1 MASNFI
7 AFPARPCVLAGV
19 QRASPKIEFAEL
31 GAMFFIQWMGLAA
44 WFVPL
49 TLVLNAHGLRS
60 IQPFAFAT
68 GAVAAFVSPLF
79 FGAVADRQM
88 APTRVLRW
96 LCVATA
102 VALTLANT
110 AIQRGWNPLAVL
122 GLIQVY
128 AFCVAPTT
136 SLSTTI
142 AMAEL
147 RDPKREFGP
156 IRAMGT
162 MGWMAGCWLI
172 SLLGAD
178 ASTLSG
184 FSSALVWLGLAG
196 FTLLL
201 PDVPPPVSAQHLT
214 LTQRLGLDALSLLK
228 LSDHRVVFLT
238 AALFSIPLAAF
249 YPHTPQHLRDLGFM
263 HPAAWMSLAQTT
275 EIVAMFMLGAL
286 LLRWRLKWILT
297 AGLVAGLLRY
307 VFCALD
313 GEGWLLAGVVLHG
326 ATYTLYFITA
336 QIYINDRIDPA
347 WKMRAQALLTL
358 MVSGVGNLVGYLG
371 CDVWFRACQRGSGT
385 QWPLFWGGL
394 AAAVAA
400 VLIYFLI
407 AYRGVGSGL
416 LAARKVEAEG

>member
-1 MASNFI
+1 
-7 AFPARPCVLAGV
+7 
-19 QRASPKIEFAEL
+19 
-31 GAMFFIQWMGLAA
+31 MFFIQWMGMAA

-49 TLVLNAHGLRS
+49 TLVLNTHGLES
-60 IQPFAFAT
+60 IVPFAFAT
-68 GAVAAFVSPLF
+68 SAVAAFVSPLF
-79 FGAVADRQM
+79 FGAMADRQM
-88 APTRVLRW
+88 SPARVLRW

-102 VALTLANT
+102 VTLAVANT
-110 AIQRGWNPLAVL
+110 AIQRGWSPLAVL

-128 AFCVAPTT
+128 ALCAAPTT

-162 MGWMAGCWLI
+162 LGWMAGCWLI
-172 SLLGAD
+172 SLIGAD
-178 ASTLSG
+178 TSTLSG
-184 FSSALVWLGLAG
+184 YSSALIWLGLAS

-249 YPHTPQHLRDLGFM
+249 YPHMPPHLRDAGFT
-263 HPAAWMSLAQTT
+263 HPSAWMSLAQTT
-275 EIVAMFMLGAL
+275 EIVAMFTLGAL

-297 AGLVAGLLRY
+297 AGLVFGVLRY
-307 VFCALD
+307 VFCALN
-313 GEGWLLAGVVLHG
+313 GKGWLLAGVALHG
-326 ATYTLYFITA
+326 ATYTLFFITA
-336 QIYINDRIDPA
+336 QIYINDRVDPA
-347 WKMRAQALLTL
+347 WKTRAQALLTL
-358 MVSGVGNLVGYLG
+358 MVSGVGNLIGYLG
-371 CDVWFRACQRGSGT
+371 CGAWFRVCAQPAGT

-394 AAAVAA
+394 AAAVGV

-416 LAARKVEAEG
+416 TPAKKVAADV